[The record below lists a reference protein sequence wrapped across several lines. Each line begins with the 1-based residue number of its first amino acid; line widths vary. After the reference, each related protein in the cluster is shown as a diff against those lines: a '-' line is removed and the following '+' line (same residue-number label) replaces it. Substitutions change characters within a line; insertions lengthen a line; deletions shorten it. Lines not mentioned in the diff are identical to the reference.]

1 MADVAINNTNA
12 AAPAGAGNAPA
23 NGTSIDTS
31 AANAQGPSADG
42 QTPTS
47 AAPSQGPQSSS
58 ASLYVGELDP
68 PVTEAILFELF
79 STVGPVASSE

>member
-1 MADVAINNTNA
+1 MADVATNNTNA

-31 AANAQGPSADG
+31 ATNAQAPTADG

-47 AAPSQGPQSSS
+47 AAPSTGPSSS

-68 PVTEAILFELF
+68 SVTEAILFELF
-79 STVGPVASSE
+79 STVGPVASSK